1 VFDVQHTARKV
12 SEDWPTG
19 IPQNAEL
26 AAALRLFEESQWVMP
41 PATQF
46 DPAGVTVKNVADR
59 ITEHARTLAVAE
71 KWSVAH
77 RAFTEAL
84 ARTVTELA
92 AEAVPAVL
100 DQLRPQFDQAAND
113 YCAAVA
119 LLPERFDGDAIADA
133 PTEIQS
139 AHRAAATASRELL
152 GIRTWLSSL
161 ADLPKV
167 GGARSHHCL
176 VLRPRDRNQLQ
187 TLLSQHRLSQAEQK
201 LDPLLLVAAR
211 SGIEFAMSTPR
222 EAGDIESAINST
234 PVERKP
240 LQFAKLTR

>member
-1 VFDVQHTARKV
+1 MFDPTHIARKA
-12 SEDWPTG
+12 SENWPAD
-19 IPQNAEL
+19 IPQPEALANAI
-26 AAALRLFEESQWVMP
+26 ALFEESEWQMP
-41 PATQF
+41 PATGF
-46 DPAGVTVKNVADR
+46 DTTGATMKNLAARVE
-59 ITEHARTLAVAE
+59 EHARALAVAE

-77 RAFTEAL
+77 RAAREAL
-84 ARTVTELA
+84 SHIVIQLT

-100 DQLRPQFDQAAND
+100 DQLRPQFDQAASD
-113 YCAAVA
+113 YRAAVA